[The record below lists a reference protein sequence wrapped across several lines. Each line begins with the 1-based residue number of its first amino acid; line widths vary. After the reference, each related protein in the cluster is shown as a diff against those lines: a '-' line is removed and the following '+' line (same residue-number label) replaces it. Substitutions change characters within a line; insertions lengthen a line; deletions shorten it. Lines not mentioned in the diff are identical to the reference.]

1 MKELLLHPVTRQ
13 RLADFTKTP
22 SQASLL
28 VGPAGSGK
36 LTLAAKLSE
45 TILELPPGGLATYPY
60 KLLIKPEGSTAIGID
75 TIRDLERFLSL
86 RVPRQ
91 TAYNRAIII
100 ENAQLLTLEA
110 QNALLK
116 TLEEPP
122 TGTFIVLTADH
133 DQALLPTLRSRAATI
148 TVKRPDRQLTETY
161 FQARDFDPSATKQ
174 AYAISG
180 GLPGLMSALLGQE
193 EHPLLLATQRARQLL
208 SQSAYERLLAV
219 DDLAKQRPL
228 ALDVAFIFQ
237 QMAHVSLQTATGEAA
252 AKWQAILKA
261 GYQAAEALNVSA
273 QPKLALTNLMLSF

>member
-1 MKELLLHPVTRQ
+1 M
-13 RLADFTKTP
+13 AN
-22 SQASLL
+22 S
-28 VGPAGSGK
+28 
-36 LTLAAKLSE
+36 
-45 TILELPPGGLATYPY
+45 
-60 KLLIKPEGSTAIGID
+60 
-75 TIRDLERFLSL
+75 
-86 RVPRQ
+86 
-91 TAYNRAIII
+91 
-100 ENAQLLTLEA
+100 
-110 QNALLK
+110 
-116 TLEEPP
+116 
-122 TGTFIVLTADH
+122 
-133 DQALLPTLRSRAATI
+133 
-148 TVKRPDRQLTETY
+148 
-161 FQARDFDPSATKQ
+161 
-174 AYAISG
+174 SG